1 MNLKN
6 LRYVLWGLVIVAGI
20 AATIYSLIP
29 RERGFGQIDFALVDH
44 NGAPITQAAFKG
56 QPTLLFFGFTHCPD
70 VCPTSMSEIAYIIE
84 GIGAEAKSLRAF
96 FVSVDPARD
105 SPEVLKD
112 YATAFSD
119 QITGITGDP
128 AEIERLKTAWGIY
141 AEKVPLSDG
150 GYTMDHTASIFL
162 VDSKGE
168 FQGTIGYGEDLE
180 TAEAKVRRLIAGS

>member
-1 MNLKN
+1 MKN

-20 AATIYSLIP
+20 GATIYSLLP
-29 RERGFGQIDFALVDH
+29 RERGFGQIDFALIDH
-44 NGAPITQAAFKG
+44 NGAPITQTAFRG

-70 VCPTSMSEIAYIIE
+70 VCPTSMSEIAYIVE
-84 GIGAEAKSLRAF
+84 GIGEAAKPLRAF
-96 FVSVDPARD
+96 FITVDPARD

-119 QITGITGDP
+119 QIIGVTGDP

-141 AEKVPLSDG
+141 AKKVPLSDG

-162 VDSKGE
+162 LDRKGE
-168 FQGTIGYGEDLE
+168 FQGTIGYGEDLDI
-180 TAEAKVRRLIAGS
+180 AEAKVRKLITGS